1 MRSSIPLSLT
11 NKTLSAASGK
21 TYHLVD
27 KSGEPLKVFFTKIV
41 DEQLVIYTEEP
52 SISSEETP
60 QAPELVIDDYQQ
72 ASFVAPQDT
81 VISGSGAA
89 LFETTSNIEP
99 ASDIPLSSETLP
111 TAATNQNNSL
121 LWWTLGGVS
130 LLDGGVALVG
140 SSSKSGKN
148 NSHQEASPPP
158 VQLEKV
164 ANNNVINFS
173 ESNQTT
179 IEISGKLRQPLNENT
194 ELKLL
199 LDGKPLETD
208 ISLSDTQFSAHINTQ
223 LFSQH

>member
-1 MRSSIPLSLT
+1 MHSSIPLSLT

-99 ASDIPLSSETLP
+99 ASILFFILCKCCFFFFFFTMELGHLYTL
-111 TAATNQNNSL
+111 
-121 LWWTLGGVS
+121 
-130 LLDGGVALVG
+130 
-140 SSSKSGKN
+140 KM
-148 NSHQEASPPP
+148 
-158 VQLEKV
+158 
-164 ANNNVINFS
+164 
-173 ESNQTT
+173 
-179 IEISGKLRQPLNENT
+179 
-194 ELKLL
+194 
-199 LDGKPLETD
+199 
-208 ISLSDTQFSAHINTQ
+208 
-223 LFSQH
+223 